1 MPYAFILFF
10 MQHNSVSL
18 KILLG
23 TMVDRAREIFP
34 SIIPLTVLFLRW
46 ELSFFFALGAGKV
59 VSTPT
64 KVDCLTDL
72 RVKTVALGSEH
83 SIAVTGD

>member
-1 MPYAFILFF
+1 
-10 MQHNSVSL
+10 MQHNHVSP

-23 TMVDRAREIFP
+23 TMVDHAREKI
-34 SIIPLTVLFLRW
+34 SINYPFGSFIS
-46 ELSFFFALGAGKV
+46 EMEFFFLLALGAGKV

-64 KVDCLTDL
+64 KVDCLTDF
-72 RVKTVALGSEH
+72 RIKMVALGSEH

>member
-34 SIIPLTVLFLRW
+34 SIIPLAVLFLRW
-46 ELSFFFALGAGKV
+46 ELSFFFL
-59 VSTPT
+59 
-64 KVDCLTDL
+64 L
-72 RVKTVALGSEH
+72 
-83 SIAVTGD
+83 